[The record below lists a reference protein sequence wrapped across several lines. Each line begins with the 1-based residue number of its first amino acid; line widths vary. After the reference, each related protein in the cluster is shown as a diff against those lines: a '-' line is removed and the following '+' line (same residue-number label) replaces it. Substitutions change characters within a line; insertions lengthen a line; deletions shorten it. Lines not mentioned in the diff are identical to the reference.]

1 MNTMSLLE
9 PRTLYDPAT
18 GQTYE
23 VYTDIGGP
31 RLPGEIAPRTTCPG
45 CNGTGRCERCTGRGS
60 VSADTKSCDPL
71 VRELALVKQALETGM
86 PPAESSASLA
96 GARAIFAASLE
107 AAAPG
112 KPVVCPCCDHAHR
125 NYRRKLNS
133 GMAAVLI
140 RIYRLGG
147 GAEAAWVNVVR
158 IFPNTTHRGGEW
170 SLLRHWGLVMPRERR
185 SGVKNSVGDWRLT
198 PLGVAFVEGS
208 LEVPRYVEVRNGKLI
223 GKSTETTRIVAAL
236 GNAFRYD
243 ELMKGEG

>member
-1 MNTMSLLE
+1 MS
-9 PRTLYDPAT
+9 DPN
-18 GQTYE
+18 
-23 VYTDIGGP
+23 
-31 RLPGEIAPRTTCPG
+31 L
-45 CNGTGRCERCTGRGS
+45 
-60 VSADTKSCDPL
+60 ADAR
-71 VRELALVKQALETGM
+71 VAFLAQ
-86 PPAESSASLA
+86 
-96 GARAIFAASLE
+96 LE

-147 GAEAAWVNVVR
+147 GAEANWINVVR

-170 SLLRHWGLVMPRERR
+170 SLLRHWGLVLPSGRR
-185 SGVKNSVGDWRLT
+185 TGVKNSVGDWRLT
-198 PLGVAFVEGS
+198 PLGVAFVEGVVD
-208 LEVPRYVEVRNGKLI
+208 VPRYVEVRNGKLI
-223 GKSTETTRIVAAL
+223 DKSAETTRIVAAL